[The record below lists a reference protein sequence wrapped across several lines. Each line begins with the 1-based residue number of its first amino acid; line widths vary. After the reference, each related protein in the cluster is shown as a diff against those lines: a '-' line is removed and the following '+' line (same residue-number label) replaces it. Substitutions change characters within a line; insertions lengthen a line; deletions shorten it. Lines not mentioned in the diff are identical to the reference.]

1 MKNYYLAIDIG
12 ASSGRHILGLVE
24 DGQIKYEEV
33 YRFSNGLVKKDN
45 ELCWDL
51 DQLFQHIITGLKKC
65 KEIGKV
71 PVSVG
76 IDTWGVD
83 FVLLDSKDQILGNT
97 VGYRD
102 NRTNLMDEC
111 VYQVISEDDLYKRT
125 GIQKQIFNTIYQ
137 LMAVKQKNPEYLE
150 QATSLL
156 MVPDYFHYLLTGKKA
171 MEYTIATTTQLVNP
185 DTKEWD
191 YELIEMLGYNKELF
205 GTLSEPGTVVGNL
218 REELVKEIGFDLEV
232 VLPASHDT
240 GSAVM
245 AVPSTKKDTIYI
257 SSGTWSLMGIERM
270 VADCTLK
277 SKNANFTNEGGYNY
291 RFRYL
296 KNIMGL
302 WMIQSLKKELKDAYS
317 FGELCD
323 MAENSSITSIVDC
336 NDISFL
342 SPDSMIEAVKDY
354 CRSAGG
360 TVPETPSDLAAVIYN
375 SLALCYGE
383 TVLEIEALTGIKYD
397 CIHIVGGGANAEY
410 LNKLTAKNTKKL
422 VIAGPT
428 EATALGNLLAQMI
441 QKGEFENLDKAR
453 ECIAKSFPLIQY
465 ETEFI

>member
-24 DGQIKYEEV
+24 DGQITYEEV

-51 DQLFQHIITGLKKC
+51 EQLFHHIIAGLKKC
-65 KEIGKV
+65 KEIGKI

-83 FVLLDSKDQILGNT
+83 FILLDSEDKILGNT

-102 NRTNLMDEC
+102 DRTNGMDEC
-111 VYQVISEDDLYKRT
+111 VYKVISEDDLYKRT

-137 LMAVKQKNPEYLE
+137 LMAVKQKNPEYME
-150 QATSLL
+150 KATSLL
-156 MVPDYFHYLLTGKKA
+156 TIPDYFHYLLTGKKV

-185 DTKEWD
+185 NSKEWD

-205 GTLSEPGTVVGNL
+205 GPLAQPGTVVGNL
-218 REELVKEIGFDLEV
+218 REELAKEIGFDLEV
-232 VLPASHDT
+232 ILPASHDT

-257 SSGTWSLMGIERM
+257 SSGTWSLMGIERLD
-270 VADCTLK
+270 ADCSIK
-277 SKNANFTNEGGYNY
+277 SKNANFTNEGGYDY

-302 WMIQSLKKELKDAYS
+302 WMIQSLKKELNDAYS
-317 FGELCD
+317 FAELCD
-323 MAENSSITSIVDC
+323 MAEKSNISSIVDC
-336 NDISFL
+336 NDNTFL
-342 SPDSMIEAVKDY
+342 SPDSMIEAVKEY

-360 TVPETPSDLAAVIYN
+360 VVPETPSDLAAVIYN
-375 SLALCYGE
+375 SLAMCYGE

-397 CIHIVGGGANAEY
+397 CIHIVGGGANADY
-410 LNKLTAKNTKKL
+410 LNKLTAKSTKKQI
-422 VIAGPT
+422 IAGPT

-441 QKGEFENLDKAR
+441 QKGEFKDLDEAR
-453 ECIAKSFPLIQY
+453 ECIARSFPLKCY
-465 ETEFI
+465 KA